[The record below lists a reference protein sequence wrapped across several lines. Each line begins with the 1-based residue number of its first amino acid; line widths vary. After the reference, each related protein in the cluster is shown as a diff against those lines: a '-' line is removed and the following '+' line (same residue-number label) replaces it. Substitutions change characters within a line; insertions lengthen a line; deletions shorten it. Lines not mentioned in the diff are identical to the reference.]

1 MSTSSIARP
10 KTRATG
16 KAGGLSS
23 AAPVGTKVPSAPS
36 DTRMDDATLPFP
48 SGGEPMATSVDPE
61 GSPESGLFA
70 HLMEDISNLREAMNV
85 SRIREDNLFDRVST
99 LEAMVATLR
108 DSTHQPSV
116 VATHR
121 DSKFVMN
128 EEDDV
133 VEEDEFTE
141 NVKSFGTRRTKTQR
155 GRVPNRHKAQSAPAD
170 DSNSESST
178 SEVDY
183 DTSFDPHGG
192 ERARK
197 GPRVAGL
204 VELTTRRP
212 EFRPLVN
219 YRSYRLAIRTQTV
232 DDRVTSKVN
241 SYLKMMRHHVT
252 EQFTGEHAIRIFDF
266 LTVMRIAFDVNH
278 ISEGAAYLLLPHFL
292 SGKAKHGV
300 LSRWKQVA
308 PALPKYPVAVQFLL
322 QSYATPRVIATA
334 CQRVM
339 SAKQDPTE
347 TETQFGERL
356 GRYAA
361 EAGNVFNEDLLIS
374 VFLEGLHPFAAHSI
388 RSRVTDDMTFAQV
401 QQEAEDAGLAGRAVA
416 ASSRSLALP
425 RTVPIRSPL
434 APRPRATVAMAISND
449 SSDPHPYEDYQTPNT
464 HRVAATV
471 DYATRDSL
479 EDGAWDGGSDVSV
492 PTRDWTSC
500 AGSVQDDQ
508 VLAIGE
514 NRNCYLCFTPG
525 HFIVDCPN
533 LTEEQRATIL
543 RKRAAQSQNGGLP
556 YGSKIMDRHVG
567 NNPRPYVTTP
577 VGQVAKYQERAYGQN
592 YGYANPSGFP
602 RPPTPNRVYS
612 DARPP
617 FRKAVWGVPQGGSVD
632 LEAQPKGNGANQVA
646 TVETLRGNETMEPT
660 SSAENSRRDA

>member
-1 MSTSSIARP
+1 
-10 KTRATG
+10 
-16 KAGGLSS
+16 
-23 AAPVGTKVPSAPS
+23 
-36 DTRMDDATLPFP
+36 
-48 SGGEPMATSVDPE
+48 
-61 GSPESGLFA
+61 
-70 HLMEDISNLREAMNV
+70 
-85 SRIREDNLFDRVST
+85 
-99 LEAMVATLR
+99 
-108 DSTHQPSV
+108 
-116 VATHR
+116 
-121 DSKFVMN
+121 
-128 EEDDV
+128 
-133 VEEDEFTE
+133 
-141 NVKSFGTRRTKTQR
+141 
-155 GRVPNRHKAQSAPAD
+155 
-170 DSNSESST
+170 
-178 SEVDY
+178 
-183 DTSFDPHGG
+183 
-192 ERARK
+192 
-197 GPRVAGL
+197 
-204 VELTTRRP
+204 
-212 EFRPLVN
+212 
-219 YRSYRLAIRTQTV
+219 
-232 DDRVTSKVN
+232 
-241 SYLKMMRHHVT
+241 
-252 EQFTGEHAIRIFDF
+252 
-266 LTVMRIAFDVNH
+266 
-278 ISEGAAYLLLPHFL
+278 
-292 SGKAKHGV
+292 
-300 LSRWKQVA
+300 
-308 PALPKYPVAVQFLL
+308 
-322 QSYATPRVIATA
+322 
-334 CQRVM
+334 
-339 SAKQDPTE
+339 
-347 TETQFGERL
+347 
-356 GRYAA
+356 
-361 EAGNVFNEDLLIS
+361 
-374 VFLEGLHPFAAHSI
+374 
-388 RSRVTDDMTFAQV
+388 MTFAQV
-401 QQEAEDAGLAGRAVA
+401 QQEAEDAGLAGRAVS

-434 APRPRATVAMAISND
+434 APRPRATVAMATSND

-500 AGSVQDDQ
+500 AGSVQDGQ

-543 RKRAAQSQNGGLP
+543 SKRAAQSQNGGLP

-592 YGYANPSGFP
+592 YGYANQSGFP